1 MSLQN
6 WEKAKVKKSISPLCP
21 GNQLTVRNPHRVWL
35 TEDSMVRALVP
46 GSVRQ
51 GLSNTNSFSINDY
64 IINCLIQQE
73 HNACQ
78 AAFVSVC
85 LRSRIPSRGSASTE
99 LAKSP
104 SVRSPQNRLASG
116 IAPCGAKAVCVFCT
130 LFFLA
135 FCALLLLWWK
145 PPPFEHHLPP
155 PLPCNNLIQQSLF
168 LPGFHLTEPLI

>member
-116 IAPCGAKAVCVFCT
+116 YST
-130 LFFLA
+130 LWCQGSLR
-135 FCALLLLWWK
+135 LLLSVLSGLLCTS
-145 PPPFEHHLPP
+145 PALVEASPFRTSSSPTSTL
-155 PLPCNNLIQQSLF
+155 Q
-168 LPGFHLTEPLI
+168 